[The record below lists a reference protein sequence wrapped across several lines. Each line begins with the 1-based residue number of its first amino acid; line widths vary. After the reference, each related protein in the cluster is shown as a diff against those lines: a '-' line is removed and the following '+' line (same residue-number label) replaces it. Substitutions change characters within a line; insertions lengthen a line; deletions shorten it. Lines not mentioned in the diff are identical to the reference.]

1 MSASFLAAV
10 AEPGTL
16 PSAGAGASSVASA
29 GTLSAAKPA
38 PNSAARIAPGSAAN
52 ASSAN
57 RIVLREFTAPPE
69 TETSGLLKIA
79 ITGVCGSDWP
89 YYQQLPASRGPLILG
104 HETVGHI
111 DRLGAVARAKWGVK
125 EGDLVALEEY
135 LPCGH
140 CEFCRSGE
148 FRLCDATD
156 WRLGGLRYGAT
167 GLKTAPG
174 LWGGF
179 AQYQHL
185 HLNTVFHRVP
195 SGVSPRHAALALP
208 LANGIEWTYLHGGA
222 GPGQTVVI
230 QGPGQQGLS
239 CVVAAKEAGAQ
250 MIIVTGLSTETDRA
264 RLALARRLGAHHTI
278 DIGEQD
284 LLQTV
289 ADLTGGTMADLVIDC
304 AAGGTESVTTAM
316 QLARK
321 RGRVIL
327 GGQKRRK
334 LPEFDSDIIIARFLT
349 VKGMRGHSYESVE
362 LALQL
367 IAGDRH
373 HVTEMSTHT
382 FGLADTDLALRSLVG
397 EGVEG
402 PVHMTIDPWV

>member
-1 MSASFLAAV
+1 MRPSGLAAV
-10 AEPGTL
+10 AVE
-16 PSAGAGASSVASA
+16 
-29 GTLSAAKPA
+29 
-38 PNSAARIAPGSAAN
+38 
-52 ASSAN
+52 AN
-57 RIVLREFTAPPE
+57 RIELREFDAPPA
-69 TETSGLLKIA
+69 SDAGGLLKVA
-79 ITGVCGSDWP
+79 MTGVCGSDWP
-89 YYQQLPASRGPLILG
+89 YYQQLPTSRGPLILG
-104 HETVGHI
+104 HETVGHVME
-111 DRLGAVARAKWGVK
+111 LGAIARAKWGVK

-140 CEFCRSGE
+140 CDFCRSGE

-167 GLKTAPG
+167 GLNVAPG

-179 AQYQHL
+179 SQYQHL

-195 SGVSPRHAALALP
+195 AGVSPRHAALALP
-208 LANGIEWTYLHGGA
+208 LSNGIEWTYLQGGA
-222 GPGQTVVI
+222 GPGQTVLI

-239 CVVAAKEAGAQ
+239 CVVAAREAGAER
-250 MIIVTGLSTETDRA
+250 IIVTGLSNETDTR
-264 RLALARRLGAHHTI
+264 RLALARQLGAHHTI
-278 DIGEQD
+278 DIESQD
-284 LLQTV
+284 LLETV
-289 ADLTGGTMADLVIDC
+289 ADLTGGLMADLVIDC
-304 AAGGTESVTTAM
+304 AAGGTDSVVTAI

-334 LPEFDSDIIIARFLT
+334 IPEFDSDMIIARFLT

-367 IAGDRH
+367 IAGNRH
-373 HVTEMSTHT
+373 NVTSMSTHT

-397 EGVEG
+397 QGVEQ
-402 PVHMTIDPWV
+402 PVHMTIDPWN